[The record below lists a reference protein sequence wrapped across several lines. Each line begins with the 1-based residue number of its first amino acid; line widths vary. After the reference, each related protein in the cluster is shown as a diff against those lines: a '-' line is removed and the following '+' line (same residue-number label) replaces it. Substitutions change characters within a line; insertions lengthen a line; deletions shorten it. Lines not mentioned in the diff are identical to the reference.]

1 MNNAA
6 AKPNSRVMREI
17 MNEPNVSQPLL
28 FHLFLNLQLQS
39 IINQNYDVQQL
50 SLFGEGRGSGIF

>member
-28 FHLFLNLQLQS
+28 FHLFLNLHLQS
-39 IINQNYDVQQL
+39 RI
-50 SLFGEGRGSGIF
+50 